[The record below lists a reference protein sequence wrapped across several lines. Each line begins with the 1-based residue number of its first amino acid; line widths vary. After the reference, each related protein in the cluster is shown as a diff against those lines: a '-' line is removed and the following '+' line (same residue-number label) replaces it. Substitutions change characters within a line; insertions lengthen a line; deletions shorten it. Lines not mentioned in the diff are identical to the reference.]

1 MMSEAKE
8 LSPVEDI
15 KLNSNNLRGKIAEG
29 LDQNI
34 DTYEEDEKQLLKFHG
49 LYQQKDRDRKKDEN
63 GNDIEAPTSFMIRGR
78 IPGGRL
84 TSEQY
89 LIWDELGDKFGG
101 GAIRLT
107 TRQSVQLHTLR
118 IFHLRDV
125 MKAIHEVNLSSM
137 GACGDVVR
145 NVTQAVNP
153 LGKKELQL
161 LDGVS
166 QILSDHFK
174 YKTNAYAEVWL
185 GDKQLNKDEEDPI
198 YGKTYLPRKFKIAV
212 TLAGNN
218 TVDIYANDMGFA
230 ATLSSDGSKID
241 GYFVFAGGGFGMTHN
256 KPETFARAASLLG
269 WIPENALIPVA
280 EAIVTAHRDFG
291 DRTNRKH
298 ARLKYVLADK
308 GVEWFQSEIESRS
321 NVKLDKDKPL
331 PNWETPSYLGWK
343 EREDGTLSLGF
354 HTLAGRIKD
363 FPGKPLKSAL
373 KEIIG
378 TYKLPVQIT
387 ADQDLILM
395 GIQKSD
401 QEKIERRLEELNVSW
416 KSPSRLYDRALACPA
431 LPTCALALTESER
444 SFPEILNGIQKV
456 LDKLGLSDR
465 APVVRMT
472 GCPNGCARP
481 YSAEV
486 GIVGQQAGGK
496 YSLFFGADSEGTKVG
511 EYVAKKVALADIPAQ
526 LEKAFVLWKNE
537 GDSDEKFG
545 DFVNRFPLERFRET
559 LGSM

>member
-1 MMSEAKE
+1 MSETKE
-8 LSPVEDI
+8 LSPVEEI

-34 DTYEEDEKQLLKFHG
+34 DSYEEEEKQLLKFHG

-84 TSEQY
+84 TAEQY
-89 LIWDELGDKFGG
+89 LVWDALGDKFGG

-125 MKAIHEVNLSSM
+125 MREIDRINLSSM

-153 LGKKELQL
+153 LGRKDLSL
-161 LDGVS
+161 LDGVA
-166 QILSDHFK
+166 QLLSDHFK

-185 GDKQLNKDEEDPI
+185 GDKQVNKDQDDPI

-218 TVDIYANDMGFA
+218 TVDLYANDMGFA
-230 ATLSSDGSKID
+230 ATLNSSGQID

-269 WIPENALIPVA
+269 WVPEARLISVA

-308 GVEWFQSEIESRS
+308 GVEWFRTEVEARSKTKFDADKQLPAWEI
-321 NVKLDKDKPL
+321 
-331 PNWETPSYLGWK
+331 PSYLGWS
-343 EREDGTLSLGF
+343 EREDGTLALGF

-363 FPGKPLKSAL
+363 VPGKPLKSAL

-378 TYKLPVQIT
+378 GYKLDVQIS

-395 GIQKSD
+395 GIKKEDRS
-401 QEKIERRLEELNVSW
+401 KIERRLEELNVDS
-416 KSPSRLYDRALACPA
+416 KSPFPLFDRALACPA

-444 SFPEILNGIQKV
+444 SFPEVLNGIQKI

-496 YSLFFGADSEGTKVG
+496 YSLFFGADAAGTKVG
-511 EYVAKKVALADIPAQ
+511 DYVAKKVTLADIPAQ
-526 LEKAFVLWKNE
+526 LEKVFVLWKEE
-537 GDSDEKFG
+537 GNPGEKFG
-545 DFVNRFPLERFRET
+545 DYVNRFPLDKFRQAI
-559 LGSM
+559 GSF

>member
-1 MMSEAKE
+1 MSEAKE

-89 LIWDELGDKFGG
+89 LVWDELGDKFGG

-230 ATLSSDGSKID
+230 ATLSSDGNRID

-269 WIPENALIPVA
+269 WVPENALIPVA

-298 ARLKYVLADK
+298 ARLKYVLAEK
-308 GVEWFQSEIESRS
+308 GVEWFQSEVESRS

-331 PNWETPSYLGWK
+331 PNWETPSYLGWN
-343 EREDGTLSLGF
+343 ERQDGTLSLGF

-378 TYKLPVQIT
+378 AYKLSVQIT
-387 ADQDLILM
+387 ADQDLILI

-401 QEKIERRLEELNVSW
+401 QEKVEKRLEELNVSW

-444 SFPEILNGIQKV
+444 SFPEVLNGIQKV

-496 YSLFFGADSEGTKVG
+496 YSLF
-511 EYVAKKVALADIPAQ
+511 
-526 LEKAFVLWKNE
+526 
-537 GDSDEKFG
+537 
-545 DFVNRFPLERFRET
+545 
-559 LGSM
+559 LGPIRKEPK

>member
-1 MMSEAKE
+1 MSETKE
-8 LSPVEDI
+8 LSPVEEI

-29 LDQNI
+29 IDQNI
-34 DTYEEDEKQLLKFHG
+34 DSYEEDEKQLLKFHG

-63 GNDIEAPTSFMIRGR
+63 GNDVEAPTTFMIRGR

-89 LIWDELGDKFGG
+89 LVWDALGDKFGG

-125 MKAIHEVNLSSM
+125 MQEINKINLSSM

-153 LGKKELQL
+153 HGKKSLQL
-161 LDGVS
+161 LDGVA
-166 QILSDHFK
+166 QLLSDHFK
-174 YKTNAYAEVWL
+174 FKTNAYAEVWL
-185 GDKQLNKDEEDPI
+185 GDKQINKDEEDPI

-230 ATLSSDGSKID
+230 ATLNSDGSKID

-269 WIPENALIPVA
+269 WIPEGALVAVA

-308 GVEWFQSEIESRS
+308 GVEWFRAEVESRS
-321 NVKLDKDKPL
+321 KTKFDLKKAL
-331 PNWETPSYLGWK
+331 PSWETPSYLGWT

-378 TYKLPVQIT
+378 TYKLGVQIT
-387 ADQDLILM
+387 ADQDLILI
-395 GIQKSD
+395 GVQKAD
-401 QEKIERRLEELNVSW
+401 QTKIEKRLEELNVSP
-416 KSPSRLYDRALACPA
+416 KSPHPLFDRALACPA
-431 LPTCALALTESER
+431 LPTCSLALTESER
-444 SFPEILNGIQKV
+444 TFPELLNGIQKV
-456 LDKLGLSDR
+456 LEKHGLSDR

-511 EYVAKKVALADIPAQ
+511 EYVAKKVAFSDIPAQ
-526 LEKAFVLWKNE
+526 LEKAFILWKEE
-537 GDSDEKFG
+537 GTPGEKFG
-545 DFVNRFPLERFRET
+545 DFVNRFPLERFREA